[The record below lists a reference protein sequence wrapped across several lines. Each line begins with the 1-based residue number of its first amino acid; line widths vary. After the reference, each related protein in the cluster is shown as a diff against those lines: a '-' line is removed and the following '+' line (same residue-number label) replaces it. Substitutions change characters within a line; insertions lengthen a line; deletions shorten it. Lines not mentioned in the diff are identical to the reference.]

1 MPSAH
6 DLQQYGVLLLRVAL
20 GVMFFA
26 HGFVLK
32 FWTIGMDGSARFFAA
47 LGFPGW
53 LAYPTTAAETIGG
66 VMLVLGIQTRWVAL
80 ALLPVVLGALWVHSG
95 NGWLFEAQHGGWEF
109 PLYLVVLCIA
119 QALLGDGAGALSPS
133 CTPFWRSS
141 TRK

>member
-1 MPSAH
+1 MP
-6 DLQQYGVLLLRVAL
+6 DGERLQQLGILLLRTAL

-26 HGFVLK
+26 HGFILK
-32 FWTIGMDGSARFFAA
+32 FWTIGMEGTVRFFGV

-53 LAYPTTAAETIGG
+53 LAYPTAVAETVGG

-95 NGWLFEAQHGGWEF
+95 NGWLFEAKHGGWEF

-119 QALLGDGAGALSPS
+119 QAMLGDGAHALSPS
-133 CTPFWRSS
+133 WPERG
-141 TRK
+141 RR